1 MGIRIL
7 RLPWGSTLAAAALYK
22 DRPAERH
29 ATNSHAR
36 RIRRN
41 VPRRAILDRRKQRD
55 DRRLHVHMLGKRHEY
70 GGEERE
76 DGDRGLTSRDLR
88 LAKVEPG
95 GRKDREDDI
104 ALCERPPTGTR
115 DRSEQADE
123 PASTRSERL
132 SGRSG
137 NRGQIGRERL
147 EIRLRACP
155 ISERRPLRKLLE
167 RQPAVGRRFP
177 QSLRSASEA
186 RFSSSLIR
194 AASCSCALR
203 RPPVPRRSRAPPASS
218 LRRESRCSLRAP
230 ARAGAT
236 PSRLRRGTRR
246 SRRAA
251 RASASRRGKPPR
263 PRPPRFPPERPS
275 PAARR
280 AAPVARAG
288 RPRPR
293 IPRQPPP
300 SPRATPP
307 RARAAARSAVRLRR
321 RTRARHGSL
330 RTRTHRDRSGGRA
343 SRRRGRRPASPPV
356 PRSPRRPARCVPR
369 PRRPSCVDNRPVEA
383 SGRTQHARE
392 LFAPLGPTYDRYA
405 RLLSFGQDPR
415 WRSFLVS
422 RIPPDASRVLDVASG
437 TAAVAIE
444 LARAE
449 AGRTITGVD
458 QSSEML
464 AAGRAR
470 VERAGLSDR
479 IELREAHAEAL
490 PFGDAEFDALTFTY
504 LFRYVDD
511 VPATLRELV
520 RVVRPGGTVAML
532 EFGLP
537 RGAWRPLWELYVRAG
552 LPSA

>member
-1 MGIRIL
+1 MEPSAACIVAAKGEP
-7 RLPWGSTLAAAALYK
+7 LPSPSACSSRRDAEPIASRYSPLATRGSGSSVSAREAAAA
-22 DRPAERH
+22 
-29 ATNSHAR
+29 
-36 RIRRN
+36 
-41 VPRRAILDRRKQRD
+41 
-55 DRRLHVHMLGKRHEY
+55 
-70 GGEERE
+70 
-76 DGDRGLTSRDLR
+76 
-88 LAKVEPG
+88 
-95 GRKDREDDI
+95 
-104 ALCERPPTGTR
+104 
-115 DRSEQADE
+115 
-123 PASTRSERL
+123 
-132 SGRSG
+132 
-137 NRGQIGRERL
+137 
-147 EIRLRACP
+147 
-155 ISERRPLRKLLE
+155 
-167 RQPAVGRRFP
+167 
-177 QSLRSASEA
+177 SAS
-186 RFSSSLIR
+186 SIPSG
-194 AASCSCALR
+194 ASVS
-203 RPPVPRRSRAPPASS
+203 RS
-218 LRRESRCSLRAP
+218 
-230 ARAGAT
+230 
-236 PSRLRRGTRR
+236 
-246 SRRAA
+246 
-251 RASASRRGKPPR
+251 SASRARSSDRSPP
-263 PRPPRFPPERPS
+263 
-275 PAARR
+275 PADSSAT
-280 AAPVARAG
+280 
-288 RPRPR
+288 
-293 IPRQPPP
+293 PP

-356 PRSPRRPARCVPR
+356 PRSPRRPPRCVPR

-405 RLLSFGQDPR
+405 RLLSFRQDPR

-537 RGAWRPLWELYVRAG
+537 RGG
-552 LPSA
+552 